1 MQVLRGRER
10 QLLCKGI
17 GYGGAKKMSTSQQNF
32 SDFSC
37 LADLKVSKLEINLQE
52 IFVSSST
59 QRHAANRN
67 QGGNLN
73 MWRDD
78 GSQHLW
84 VAEDTVGMLCLLSLP
99 LFLFTTDYSTARQL
113 PQLALPQE
121 CLSVSDQGLLA
132 SDSPVERKIRPME
145 WLAGGLFASQTSVR
159 TSQKG
164 LKASQTVMRTIQKA
178 MKISQNS
185 DQ

>member
-1 MQVLRGRER
+1 MNTCTCFSILPRGQIRHEVR
-10 QLLCKGI
+10 RRC
-17 GYGGAKKMSTSQQNF
+17 
-32 SDFSC
+32 
-37 LADLKVSKLEINLQE
+37 
-52 IFVSSST
+52 
-59 QRHAANRN
+59 QRRRPGRSAGQRRSRKCV
-67 QGGNLN
+67 Q
-73 MWRDD
+73 
-78 GSQHLW
+78 
-84 VAEDTVGMLCLLSLP
+84 DTMGMLCLLSLP

-178 MKISQNS
+178 VKISQNS